1 MVKGSSVKATALA
14 IVAVGIGGAT
24 LSGCAPPT
32 PTSLNQRLDQEGA
45 TPGTVTPGMVRPN
58 GTLSNGLLPEP
69 WGDTN

>member
-1 MVKGSSVKATALA
+1 VAKGSSVRATVLA
-14 IVAVGIGGAT
+14 IAAVGIAGAT

-32 PTSLNQRLDQEGA
+32 PTSLDQRLDQEGA
-45 TPGTVTPGMVRPN
+45 TPGTVSNGTVRPD